1 MRCSSV
7 RCVVV
12 GVRVSMRLLG
22 GSMDQLESVGK
33 GGEPEISV
41 RNARAV
47 RASYVQVSAVNAH
60 RVGAVFHNKKKGNA
74 RTSVGHVPGL
84 NNKTAHD
91 EKRDGPDCGHPLA
104 RSPHAP

>member
-1 MRCSSV
+1 
-7 RCVVV
+7 
-12 GVRVSMRLLG
+12 MRLLG

-47 RASYVQVSAVNAH
+47 RASHVQVSAVNAH

-74 RTSVGHVPGL
+74 RTRPRM
-84 NNKTAHD
+84 TR
-91 EKRDGPDCGHPLA
+91 KRMARIAVIPLLD
-104 RSPHAP
+104 PHMLRKSGAADLRE

>member
-1 MRCSSV
+1 
-7 RCVVV
+7 
-12 GVRVSMRLLG
+12 MRLLG

-47 RASYVQVSAVNAH
+47 RASHVQVSAVNAH

-74 RTSVGHVPGL
+74 RTSVQSGDMAD
-84 NNKTAHD
+84 TCS
-91 EKRDGPDCGHPLA
+91 ET
-104 RSPHAP
+104 SPTVSLLVKSIVAI